1 MVPQYQ
7 LKKLNGRRLD
17 FDYKR
22 RQKGKVPTEEVRQ
35 AWDKFIMS
43 KELAE
48 RSMFILLQNDVSLMM
63 INSEH
68 RLSQSDLS
76 DLIVIR
82 CSWAERN

>member
-1 MVPQYQ
+1 M
-7 LKKLNGRRLD
+7 
-17 FDYKR
+17 
-22 RQKGKVPTEEVRQ
+22 EEVRQ

-48 RSMFILLQNDVSLMM
+48 RSMFILLQSDVSLMM

-68 RLSQSDLS
+68 RLSLTGLS

-82 CSWAERN
+82 RSWAERN